1 MNKTKTTKGINDM
14 RPLRD
19 GEIEIA
25 FDLRFV
31 PKIRDT
37 RTKIH
42 TMRRDVENKLVPG
55 AKICLTAGGSHL
67 VFAETTVTSVQKI
80 WLSSPRTACGV
91 RIVTCMIDDRRL
103 EYPEIKQL
111 AINEGFNNVQDFID
125 YFGKKY
131 GEFMGKI
138 IHWTDKK
145 Y

>member
-1 MNKTKTTKGINDM
+1 MKGINDM
-14 RPLRD
+14 RHLRD
-19 GEIEIA
+19 GEIEVA
-25 FDLRFV
+25 FDLQFV

-42 TMRRDVENKLVPG
+42 TMRRDKENKLVPG
-55 AKICLTAGGSHL
+55 VKICLTAGGSHL
-67 VFAETTVTSVQKI
+67 VFEEKTVTSVQKI

-91 RIVTCMIDDRRL
+91 RIVACLIDGRML

-111 AINEGFNNVQDFID
+111 AINEGFDNVLDFID
-125 YFGKKY
+125 FFGKKY